1 MAEKLLENEL
11 RDVINALQQATD
23 ANRSVV
29 IDTANDIMANFVNG
43 NLELDD
49 NALTAFAD
57 FLMTFGVTQGADG
70 KTTFNSKIAEQA
82 AAKFEGIIATK
93 EAQERGRATTNRIYS
108 LNSDANQMK
117 FDVITLGVYQAMGL
131 VGANLDVNNMTPS
144 QVATEIDRVK
154 LTNEQKTEYAARFVD
169 ATLSDMS
176 LFESVPPSV
185 LADAYAATR
194 TAIAGATDE
203 QTKATLNQ
211 RFATLA
217 TRIDFLIE
225 NFSSQMNYWYVNPS
239 NLMDVHDGYVKM
251 FDVRQPD
258 LAVSPNQNQATQEY
272 NKRINDK
279 ITDSRE
285 KLSAAIKEYDE
296 LYHLTQLN
304 PDNAEELKQRWID
317 LKTRLAG
324 LEVTPETLAVAAKYH
339 FKDENGNPI
348 PQFLD
353 ENNQPSLE
361 YRDGCK
367 LDPNG
372 RLAQV
377 LNLSRNDVVME
388 NVADLGKKVE
398 DMNLSDMLNEEVPWT
413 FSEISI
419 PDEVAQGIAQ
429 APNRMQDE
437 AYVQQLWDDIKTN
450 GGSISDKGYQ
460 AALDAHVNNAA
471 GFATRLGQKVGT
483 DKDVVYMP
491 FEAVQD
497 IDKLAS
503 TRTEKEG
510 AEGRKKKVGFFKRMA
525 KNFGMAAAV
534 SAGLTF
540 IGKATGIAW
549 AGAAVGTTIGVGN
562 MIYQGFKW
570 RKEQKKAGKPHGLK
584 DFLKDKRNWG
594 PAVATGLGVAATI
607 SLATGNPELA
617 MGFGL
622 GAVAAGTGSS
632 AAMVYKD
639 AINAGYTR
647 GQALAGAIGVGA
659 SGILGAWAGNAA
671 MNGLVNYVNNNTDST
686 LFKHGETVQT
696 SHEETRTTQHTEYE
710 TSTVRQYADGVIDSN
725 ERLMLEH
732 NWETQASYD
741 ARIDGLMDAG
751 LSHDDAVR
759 YLLAFHD
766 ATDHNLGPGYFD
778 SIGMSPEN
786 LSALRNSINGTE
798 INLTPES
805 LAAFEHF
812 NPHISA
818 INQVGYVPG
827 APVDFQLPSN
837 AMYDANGVL
846 VQGNE
851 LYTTYAEHSTPIYND
866 VTITT
871 PVTVYGT
878 ETVLVPGTETIFT
891 PNELAFPAGIGTF
904 GIYEPRVVPDNYV
917 TRLRERAGALADRI
931 EEKPR
936 REFRHLPQI
945 DPYQEDEPT
954 PGPIDPIDP
963 VDPVDPD
970 DDDKKKKRKKTRIPD
985 YDLELDAKL
994 NMDKNDPDKHKVVN
1008 VKVDGQMKNVQVVS
1022 DVNEDSMHIKMTVP
1036 YNINQGKGYYKV
1048 VYKTFSGEIKEA
1060 QVSSRATDNGIHIDI
1075 MMDGVSI
1082 KDKGRYKL
1090 YFQYVQDENK
1100 TEHTETITK
1109 KTRFKRT
1116 PVAPEQNNG
1125 GASNAPQ
1132 DQGATPGTGSGTD
1145 AGTGDTPPASNAPQ
1159 DQGATTGTD
1168 SGTDADTGDTA
1179 PASNA
1184 PQDQGAAPG
1193 TDSGTDSGTGDTPP
1207 QGDKKKKKKN
1217 KRTQFEAGT
1226 AQIQNLSQMIET
1238 VRQKEQRA
1246 KKQENKAAWH
1256 EALEQLMQLEQDA
1269 GLNAAEKQMFAQRI
1283 VDAASSTVG
1292 H

>member
-1 MAEKLLENEL
+1 MAEILLENDL

-29 IDTANDIMANFVNG
+29 IDTANDIMTNFVNG

-57 FLMTFGVTQGADG
+57 FLMAFGVIRGADG
-70 KTTFNSKIAEQA
+70 KTTFNSRVAEQA
-82 AAKFEGIIATK
+82 AAKFEGIVATK
-93 EAQERGRATTNRIYS
+93 EAQERNHATTNRIYS

-131 VGANLDVNNMTPS
+131 VNANLDANNMTPS
-144 QVATEIDRVK
+144 QIATEIDRVK
-154 LTNEQKTEYAARFVD
+154 LTDEQKAEYAARFVD

-203 QTKATLNQ
+203 QTKAALAQ

-217 TRIDFLIE
+217 SRIDFLID
-225 NFSSQMNYWYVNPS
+225 NFSSQMNYWYVNPT
-239 NLMDVHDGYVKM
+239 NIVDVNDGYNKM

-279 ITDSRE
+279 INDSRE
-285 KLSAAIKEYDE
+285 KLAAAIKEYDE
-296 LYHLTQLN
+296 LYHLTQIN

-324 LEVTPETLAVAAKYH
+324 IEVTPETLAVAAKYH

-361 YRDGCK
+361 YRDGYK

-388 NVADLGKKVE
+388 NVADLGTKVE
-398 DMNLSDMLNEEVPWT
+398 DMNLSDMLNDEVPWT
-413 FSEISI
+413 FSEISV
-419 PDEVAQGIAQ
+419 PDEVTQGVAQ
-429 APNRMQDE
+429 APTRMLDE
-437 AYVQQLWDDIKTN
+437 AYVQRFWDDIKTN
-450 GGSISDKGYQ
+450 GGSISDTGYQ

-471 GFATRLGQKVGT
+471 GFATRLGNKVGM
-483 DKDVVYMP
+483 DQDVVYMP

-525 KNFGMAAAV
+525 KNFGMAAVV

-562 MIYQGFKW
+562 MIYQGLKW
-570 RKEQKKAGKPHGLK
+570 RNEQKKAGKPHGIK
-584 DFLKDKRNWG
+584 DFFKDKRNWG
-594 PAVATGLGVAATI
+594 PAVASGLGVAATI
-607 SLATGNPELA
+607 SMATGNPELA
-617 MGFGL
+617 AGFGL

-632 AAMVYKD
+632 AAMLYKD
-639 AINAGYTR
+639 AINAGYSR

-659 SGILGAWAGNAA
+659 SGLLGAWAGNAA
-671 MNGLVNYVNNNTDST
+671 MNGIVNYVNNNTDST

-696 SHEETRTTQHTEYE
+696 THEETRTTQHTEYE
-710 TSTVRQYADGVIDSN
+710 TSTQRQYADGVIDSN

-827 APVDFQLPSN
+827 APVDFQLPPN

-851 LYTTYAEHSTPIYND
+851 LYTTYANHSTPIYND

-936 REFRHLPQI
+936 RQFPHLPQI

-994 NMDKNDPDKHKVVN
+994 NMDKNDPDKRKVVN

-1022 DVNEDSMHIKMTVP
+1022 DVNEDSMHIQMTVP
-1036 YNINQGKGYYKV
+1036 YNLNQGKGYYKV
-1048 VYKTFSGEIKEA
+1048 VYKTFRGEIKEA
-1060 QVSSRATDNGIHIDI
+1060 HVTSRATENGIHIDI

-1090 YFQYVQDENK
+1090 YFQYVQDENQ

-1132 DQGATPGTGSGTD
+1132 GQGAATGTDSGTD
-1145 AGTGDTPPASNAPQ
+1145 SGTGDTPPASNAPQ
-1159 DQGATTGTD
+1159 GQAATTGTD
-1168 SGTDADTGDTA
+1168 SGTDSGTGDTP

-1184 PQDQGAAPG
+1184 PQGQGAA
-1193 TDSGTDSGTGDTPP
+1193 TGTDSGTGDTPP
-1207 QGDKKKKKKN
+1207 QGDKKKKKTN
-1217 KRTQFEAGT
+1217 KRTQFEAGAT
-1226 AQIQNLSQMIET
+1226 QVQSLSQMIET
-1238 VRQKEQRA
+1238 VKQKEERA
-1246 KKQENKAAWH
+1246 KKPANKDAWKRAH
-1256 EALEQLMQLEQDA
+1256 EQLATLQAQADLSE
-1269 GLNAAEKQMFAQRI
+1269 AEKQQRAAQILAEANR
-1283 VDAASSTVG
+1283 ATHG
-1292 H
+1292 

>member
-1 MAEKLLENEL
+1 MAEKILGSDL
-11 RDVINALQQATD
+11 REIMDAMRQATD
-23 ANRSVV
+23 ANRHVV
-29 IDTANDIMANFVNG
+29 INAANDLLSNFVAG
-43 NLELDD
+43 TLELDD
-49 NALTAFAD
+49 DCLDIFPE
-57 FLMTFGVTQGADG
+57 FLMTFGV
-70 KTTFNSKIAEQA
+70 SKKENDKNMFTSQIAEQA
-82 AAKFEGIIATK
+82 AAKFENIVATK
-93 EAQERGRATTNRIYS
+93 EEEARNAQTTNRIYS
-108 LNSDANQMK
+108 LNSDANQIK
-117 FDVITLGVYQAMGL
+117 FDAITLGVYRSMGL
-131 VGANLDVNNMTPS
+131 VDGNLDTNNMTPS
-144 QVATEIDRVK
+144 QIATEINRVK
-154 LTNEQKTEYAARFVD
+154 LTDEQKTEYAARFVD
-169 ATLSDMS
+169 ATLADIS
-176 LFESVPPSV
+176 LFESVPPSI
-185 LADAYAATR
+185 LADAYTATR

-203 QTKATLNQ
+203 QTKAALAQ
-211 RFATLA
+211 RFEILA
-217 TRIDFLIE
+217 SRIDSLIE
-225 NFSSQMNYWYVNPS
+225 NFSAQINYWYVNPS
-239 NLMDVHDGYVKM
+239 NIMDVNDGYNKM

-279 ITDSRE
+279 INDSRE
-285 KLSAAIKEYDE
+285 KLAAAIKEYDE
-296 LYHLTQLN
+296 LYHLTQIN

-324 LEVTPETLAVAAKYH
+324 IEVTPETLAVAAKYH

-361 YRDGCK
+361 YRDGYK

-388 NVADLGKKVE
+388 NVADLGTKVE
-398 DMNLSDMLNEEVPWT
+398 DMNLSDMLNDEVPWT
-413 FSEISI
+413 FSEISV
-419 PDEVAQGIAQ
+419 PDEVTQGIAQ

-437 AYVQQLWDDIKTN
+437 AYVQQFWDNIKTN
-450 GGSISDKGYQ
+450 GGSTSDKGYQ

-471 GFATRLGQKVGT
+471 GFATRLGNKVGM
-483 DKDVVYMP
+483 DQDVVYMP

-525 KNFGMAAAV
+525 KNFGMAATV

-562 MIYQGFKW
+562 MIYQGLKW
-570 RKEQKKAGKPHGLK
+570 RNEQKKAGKPHGIK
-584 DFLKDKRNWG
+584 DFFKDKRNWG
-594 PAVATGLGVAATI
+594 PAIASGLGVAATI
-607 SLATGNPELA
+607 SMATGNPELA
-617 MGFGL
+617 AGFGL

-639 AINAGYTR
+639 AINAGYSR

-686 LFKHGETVQT
+686 LFKHQETIQT
-696 SHEETRTTQHTEYE
+696 THEETRPTQHTEYE

-778 SIGMSPEN
+778 SIGMSSEN
-786 LSALRNSINGTE
+786 LAALRNSINGTE

-827 APVDFQLPSN
+827 APVDFQLPPN

-851 LYTTYAEHSTPIYND
+851 LYTTYANHSTPIYND

-904 GIYEPRVVPDNYV
+904 GIYEPRVVPDNYIS
-917 TRLRERAGALADRI
+917 RLRERAGALADRI
-931 EEKPR
+931 EENPR
-936 REFRHLPQI
+936 RQFPHLPQI

-954 PGPIDPIDP
+954 PDPIDP
-963 VDPVDPD
+963 VDPVDPV

-985 YDLELDAKL
+985 HDLELDAKL
-994 NMDKNDPDKHKVVN
+994 NMDKNDPDKRKVVN
-1008 VKVDGQMKNVQVVS
+1008 VKVDGQMKNVTVES
-1022 DVNEDSMHIKMTVP
+1022 HVNEDNMHIQMTVP
-1036 YNINQGKGYYKV
+1036 YNLNQDKGYYKV
-1048 VYKTFSGEIKEA
+1048 VYKTFRGEIKEA
-1060 QVSSRATDNGIHIDI
+1060 HVTSRATENGIHIDI

-1090 YFQYVQDENK
+1090 YFQYVQDENQ

-1116 PVAPEQNNG
+1116 PVAPEQNN
-1125 GASNAPQ
+1125 
-1132 DQGATPGTGSGTD
+1132 
-1145 AGTGDTPPASNAPQ
+1145 DTPQNQS
-1159 DQGATTGTD
+1159 ATSETD
-1168 SGTDADTGDTA
+1168 SGTD
-1179 PASNA
+1179 
-1184 PQDQGAAPG
+1184 
-1193 TDSGTDSGTGDTPP
+1193 TGDTPP
-1207 QGDKKKKKKN
+1207 QADTQKKTN
-1217 KRTQFEAGT
+1217 KRKQFEAGAT
-1226 AQIQNLSQMIET
+1226 QVQNLSQMIET
-1238 VRQKEQRA
+1238 ARQKEQRA
-1246 KKQENKAAWH
+1246 KKQEDKTAWH
-1256 EALEQLMQLEQDA
+1256 KALEQLKQLQQDS
-1269 GLNAAEKQMFAQRI
+1269 GLNDVEKQMFAQKILANTNR
-1283 VDAASSTVG
+1283 ATNG
-1292 H
+1292 

>member
-1 MAEKLLENEL
+1 MAEILLENEL

-70 KTTFNSKIAEQA
+70 KTMFNSKIAEQA
-82 AAKFEGIIATK
+82 AAKFEGIVATK
-93 EAQERGRATTNRIYS
+93 EEQERNRATTNRIYS
-108 LNSDANQMK
+108 LNSDANQIK

-131 VGANLDVNNMTPS
+131 VNANLDANNMTPS
-144 QVATEIDRVK
+144 QIATEIDRVK
-154 LTNEQKTEYAARFVD
+154 LTNKQKTEYAARFVD
-169 ATLSDMS
+169 VILPNVP

-185 LADAYAATR
+185 LADAYTATR
-194 TAIAGATDE
+194 TAIERETDE
-203 QTKATLNQ
+203 QKKAALKQ
-211 RFATLA
+211 RFGTLA
-217 TRIDFLIE
+217 SRIDSLIE
-225 NFSSQMNYWYVNPS
+225 NFSAEMNHWYVNPS

-258 LAVSPNQNQATQEY
+258 LASAPNQATQRR
-272 NKRINDK
+272 NKRINDE
-279 ITDSRE
+279 INTCRE
-285 KLSAAIKEYDE
+285 KLAAAIKEYDE

-324 LEVTPETLAVAAKYH
+324 VDVTPETLAVAAKYH

-361 YRDGCK
+361 YRDGYK

-388 NVADLGKKVE
+388 NVADLGTKVE
-398 DMNLSDMLNEEVPWT
+398 DMNLSDMLNDALPWT
-413 FSEISI
+413 ISEISV

-437 AYVQQLWDDIKTN
+437 AYVQQLWDDIKAN

-594 PAVATGLGVAATI
+594 PAVATGLGIAATI
-607 SLATGNPELA
+607 SMATGNPELA

-696 SHEETRTTQHTEYE
+696 TNEETRTTQHTEYE

-741 ARIDGLMDAG
+741 ARISGLMDAG

-786 LSALRNSINGTE
+786 LTALRNSINGTE

-812 NPHISA
+812 NPHISE
-818 INQVGYVPG
+818 INQVGYFPG
-827 APVDFQLPSN
+827 APVDNQLPPN
-837 AMYDANGVL
+837 AMYDTNGVL
-846 VQGNE
+846 VQGKE

-891 PNELAFPAGIGTF
+891 PNELTGLAGFGTF
-904 GIYEPRVVPDNYV
+904 GRYEPRVVPDNYI

-931 EEKPR
+931 EDGPR
-936 REFRHLPQI
+936 REFPHLPQI
-945 DPYQEDEPT
+945 DPYKKEEDNP
-954 PGPIDPIDP
+954 PKPPKP
-963 VDPVDPD
+963 PRPQKPD
-970 DDDKKKKRKKTRIPD
+970 H
-985 YDLELDAKL
+985 DLEVDAKI
-994 NMDKNDPDKHKVVN
+994 NMATNKRNGDKATQ
-1008 VKVDGQMKNVQVVS
+1008 VDINGRIKDSIDFGQGIK
-1022 DVNEDSMHIKMTVP
+1022 DGSMTIHITVP
-1036 YNINQGKGYYKV
+1036 YDINNKKGYYKV
-1048 VYKTFSGEIKEA
+1048 VDKKFQKEA
-1060 QVSSRATDNGIHIDI
+1060 KPAVVKSYLKNNKFHIEITVEGATIEDI
-1075 MMDGVSI
+1075 A
-1082 KDKGRYKL
+1082 RYKM
-1090 YFQYVQDENK
+1090 YFQFVADENK

-1125 GASNAPQ
+1125 GTPNAPQ
-1132 DQGATPGTGSGTD
+1132 GQA
-1145 AGTGDTPPASNAPQ
+1145 
-1159 DQGATTGTD
+1159 ATTGTD
-1168 SGTDADTGDTA
+1168 SGTDSGTGDTA

-1184 PQDQGAAPG
+1184 PQGQGA
-1193 TDSGTDSGTGDTPP
+1193 TTGTDSGTGDTPP

-1269 GLNAAEKQMFAQRI
+1269 RLNAAEKQMSAQRI
-1283 VDAASSTVG
+1283 LATASSTVG

>member
-1 MAEKLLENEL
+1 MAEILLENEL

-29 IDTANDIMANFVNG
+29 MDTANDIMANFVNG

-57 FLMTFGVTQGADG
+57 FLMAFGVTRGADG
-70 KTTFNSKIAEQA
+70 KTTFNSKVAEQA
-82 AAKFEGIIATK
+82 AAKFEGIVATK
-93 EAQERGRATTNRIYS
+93 EAQERNRATTNRIYS

-131 VGANLDVNNMTPS
+131 VNANLDVNNMTPS
-144 QVATEIDRVK
+144 QIATEIDRVK

-185 LADAYAATR
+185 LADAYTATR

-324 LEVTPETLAVAAKYH
+324 LEVTPETLAVAAKYQ

-361 YRDGCK
+361 YRDGYK

-437 AYVQQLWDDIKTN
+437 AYVQRLWDDIKTN

-594 PAVATGLGVAATI
+594 PAVATGLGIAATI

-710 TSTVRQYADGVIDSN
+710 TSIQRQYADGVIDSN

-786 LSALRNSINGTE
+786 LTALRNSINGTQ

-871 PVTVYGT
+871 PVTTYGT

-931 EEKPR
+931 EDGPR
-936 REFRHLPQI
+936 REFPHLPQI
-945 DPYQEDEPT
+945 DPYQEDGPT
-954 PGPIDPIDP
+954 PGPIDPIDPVDPVDPIDPIDPIDP

-1132 DQGATPGTGSGTD
+1132 GQGATPGTGSGTA
-1145 AGTGDTPPASNAPQ
+1145 AGMGDTPP
-1159 DQGATTGTD
+1159 QGATTGTD
-1168 SGTDADTGDTA
+1168 SD
-1179 PASNA
+1179 
-1184 PQDQGAAPG
+1184 
-1193 TDSGTDSGTGDTPP
+1193 TGDTPP

-1217 KRTQFEAGT
+1217 KRTQFEAGAT
-1226 AQIQNLSQMIET
+1226 QVQNLSQMIET

-1256 EALEQLMQLEQDA
+1256 KALEQLMQLEQDA

-1283 VDAASSTVG
+1283 VAVASSTVG

>member
-1 MAEKLLENEL
+1 MDRILLENEL

-23 ANRSVV
+23 ANRPAI
-29 IDTANDIMANFVNG
+29 IDIANDIMANFVNG

-57 FLMTFGVTQGADG
+57 FLMAFGVTRGADG
-70 KTTFNSKIAEQA
+70 KMTFNSRVAEQA
-82 AAKFEGIIATK
+82 ATKFEGIVATK
-93 EAQERGRATTNRIYS
+93 EAQERNRATTNRIYS

-131 VGANLDVNNMTPS
+131 VNANLDANNMTPS
-144 QVATEIDRVK
+144 QIATEIDRVK
-154 LTNEQKTEYAARFVD
+154 LTDEQKTEYAARFVD

-185 LADAYAATR
+185 LADAYSATR

-203 QTKATLNQ
+203 QTRAALAQ

-217 TRIDFLIE
+217 SRIDSLIE
-225 NFSSQMNYWYVNPS
+225 NFSAQINYWYVNPT
-239 NLMDVHDGYVKM
+239 NIVDVNDGYNKM

-279 ITDSRE
+279 INDSRE
-285 KLSAAIKEYDE
+285 RLAAAIKEYDE
-296 LYHLTQLN
+296 LYHLTQIN

-324 LEVTPETLAVAAKYH
+324 VEVTPETLAVAAKYH

-361 YRDGCK
+361 YRDGYK

-388 NVADLGKKVE
+388 NVADLGTKVE
-398 DMNLSDMLNEEVPWT
+398 DMNLSDMLNDEVPWT
-413 FSEISI
+413 FSEISV
-419 PDEVAQGIAQ
+419 PDEVTQGVAQ
-429 APNRMQDE
+429 APTRMQDE
-437 AYVQQLWDDIKTN
+437 AYVQRFWDDIKTN
-450 GGSISDKGYQ
+450 GGSISDAGYQ

-471 GFATRLGQKVGT
+471 GFATRLGNKVGT

-525 KNFGMAAAV
+525 KNFGMAAVV

-562 MIYQGFKW
+562 MIYQGLKW
-570 RKEQKKAGKPHGLK
+570 RNEQKKAGKPHGIK
-584 DFLKDKRNWG
+584 DFFSDKRNWG
-594 PAVATGLGVAATI
+594 PAIASGLGIAATI
-607 SLATGNPELA
+607 SMATGNPELA

-639 AINAGYTR
+639 AINAGYSR

-671 MNGLVNYVNNNTDST
+671 MNGIVNYVNNNTDST

-778 SIGMSPEN
+778 SIGMSAEN

-827 APVDFQLPSN
+827 APVDFQLPPN

-851 LYTTYAEHSTPIYND
+851 LYTTYANHSTPIYND

-931 EEKPR
+931 EDNPGR
-936 REFRHLPQI
+936 QFPHLPQI

-954 PGPIDPIDP
+954 PDPIDP
-963 VDPVDPD
+963 VDPVVDPD
-970 DDDKKKKRKKTRIPD
+970 DDDKKKKRKRKEIPD
-985 YDLELDAKL
+985 HDLEVDAKI
-994 NMDKNDPDKHKVVN
+994 NMATNKRNGDKAT
-1008 VKVDGQMKNVQVVS
+1008 QL
-1022 DVNEDSMHIKMTVP
+1022 DVNGRIKDSIKIKRDITDSGMTIHITVP
-1036 YNINQGKGYYKV
+1036 YDINNKKGYYKV
-1048 VYKTFSGEIKEA
+1048 VDKKFQKEA
-1060 QVSSRATDNGIHIDI
+1060 KPAVVKSYLENNEFHIEITVEGASIEDI
-1075 MMDGVSI
+1075 A
-1082 KDKGRYKL
+1082 RYKM
-1090 YFQYVQDENK
+1090 YFQFVADENK

-1109 KTRFKRT
+1109 KTRFRRT

-1132 DQGATPGTGSGTD
+1132 GQA
-1145 AGTGDTPPASNAPQ
+1145 AA
-1159 DQGATTGTD
+1159 TGTD
-1168 SGTDADTGDTA
+1168 SGTDSGTGDTA

-1184 PQDQGAAPG
+1184 PQGQAAA
-1193 TDSGTDSGTGDTPP
+1193 SGTDSGTGDTPP
-1207 QGDKKKKKKN
+1207 QGDKKKKKTN
-1217 KRTQFEAGT
+1217 KRKQFEAGAT
-1226 AQIQNLSQMIET
+1226 QVQSLSQMIET
-1238 VRQKEQRA
+1238 VKQKEKRA

-1256 EALEQLMQLEQDA
+1256 KALLELMQLEQDA
-1269 GLNAAEKQMFAQRI
+1269 GSNVAEKQMFAQRI
-1283 VDAASSTVG
+1283 LAAANRATNG
-1292 H
+1292 

>member
-1 MAEKLLENEL
+1 MAEILLENDL

-23 ANRSVV
+23 ANRSVI
-29 IDTANDIMANFVNG
+29 IDTANGIMTNFVNG

-57 FLMTFGVTQGADG
+57 FLMAFGVTRGADG

-82 AAKFEGIIATK
+82 AAKFEGIVATK
-93 EAQERGRATTNRIYS
+93 EAQEKNRATTNRIYS

-131 VGANLDVNNMTPS
+131 VNANLDANNMTPS

-154 LTNEQKTEYAARFVD
+154 LTDEQKAEYAARFVD
-169 ATLSDMS
+169 AILPNVP

-194 TAIAGATDE
+194 TAIERETDE
-203 QTKATLNQ
+203 QKKAALKQ

-217 TRIDFLIE
+217 SRIDFLID
-225 NFSSQMNYWYVNPS
+225 NFSSQMNYWYVNPT
-239 NLMDVHDGYVKM
+239 NIVDVNDGYNKM

-279 ITDSRE
+279 INDSRE
-285 KLSAAIKEYDE
+285 KLAAAIKEYDE
-296 LYHLTQLN
+296 LYHLTQIN

-324 LEVTPETLAVAAKYH
+324 IEVTPETLAVAAKYH

-361 YRDGCK
+361 YRDGYK

-388 NVADLGKKVE
+388 NVADLGTKVE

-419 PDEVAQGIAQ
+419 PDEVTQGIAQ
-429 APNRMQDE
+429 APTRMQDE
-437 AYVQQLWDDIKTN
+437 AYVQRFWDDIKTN
-450 GGSISDKGYQ
+450 GGSTSDKGYQ

-471 GFATRLGQKVGT
+471 GFATRLGNKVGM
-483 DKDVVYMP
+483 DQDVVYMP

-525 KNFGMAAAV
+525 KNFGMAATV

-562 MIYQGFKW
+562 MIYQGLKW
-570 RKEQKKAGKPHGLK
+570 RNEQKKAGKPHGIK
-584 DFLKDKRNWG
+584 DFFKDKRNWG
-594 PAVATGLGVAATI
+594 PAVASGLGVAATI
-607 SLATGNPELA
+607 SMATGNPELA
-617 MGFGL
+617 AGFGL

-639 AINAGYTR
+639 AINAGYSR

-686 LFKHGETVQT
+686 LFKHQETIQT
-696 SHEETRTTQHTEYE
+696 THEETRTTQHTEYE

-778 SIGMSPEN
+778 SIGMSAEN
-786 LSALRNSINGTE
+786 LAALRNSINGTE

-827 APVDFQLPSN
+827 APVDFQLPPN

-851 LYTTYAEHSTPIYND
+851 LYTTYANHSTPIYND

-936 REFRHLPQI
+936 RQFPHLPDI
-945 DPYQEDEPT
+945 DPFK
-954 PGPIDPIDP
+954 
-963 VDPVDPD
+963 
-970 DDDKKKKRKKTRIPD
+970 DDKKKKRKRKEIPD
-985 YDLELDAKL
+985 HDLELDAKI
-994 NMDKNDPDKHKVVN
+994 NMATNKRNGDKATQ
-1008 VKVDGQMKNVQVVS
+1008 VDINGRIKDSIQLVQ
-1022 DVNEDSMHIKMTVP
+1022 NITDSGMSIHITVP
-1036 YNINQGKGYYKV
+1036 YDINNKKGYYKV
-1048 VYKTFSGEIKEA
+1048 VDKKFQKEA
-1060 QVSSRATDNGIHIDI
+1060 KPAVVKSYLENNQFHIEITVEGASIEDI
-1075 MMDGVSI
+1075 A
-1082 KDKGRYKL
+1082 RYKM
-1090 YFQYVQDENK
+1090 YFQFVADENK

-1125 GASNAPQ
+1125 GESNAPQ
-1132 DQGATPGTGSGTD
+1132 GQGAVSGTD
-1145 AGTGDTPPASNAPQ
+1145 SGTDTGTGDTPPASNAPQ
-1159 DQGATTGTD
+1159 GQGAV
-1168 SGTDADTGDTA
+1168 S
-1179 PASNA
+1179 
-1184 PQDQGAAPG
+1184 G

-1207 QGDKKKKKKN
+1207 QGDKKEKKKN
-1217 KRTQFEAGT
+1217 KRKQFEAGAT
-1226 AQIQNLSQMIET
+1226 QVQSLSQMIET
-1238 VRQKEQRA
+1238 VKQKEQRA
-1246 KKQENKAAWH
+1246 KKQENKATWRK
-1256 EALEQLMQLEQDA
+1256 ALEQLERLEQDA

-1283 VDAASSTVG
+1283 LADANRATNG
-1292 H
+1292 

>member
-1 MAEKLLENEL
+1 MAEILLENEL

-57 FLMTFGVTQGADG
+57 FLMAFGVTQNADG
-70 KTTFNSKIAEQA
+70 KTMFNSKIAEQA
-82 AAKFEGIIATK
+82 AAKFEGIVATK
-93 EAQERGRATTNRIYS
+93 EAQERNRATTNRIYS
-108 LNSDANQMK
+108 LNSDANQIK

-131 VGANLDVNNMTPS
+131 VNANLDANNMTPS
-144 QVATEIDRVK
+144 QIATEIDRVK
-154 LTNEQKTEYAARFVD
+154 LTNKQKTEYAARFVD
-169 ATLSDMS
+169 VILPNVP

-185 LADAYAATR
+185 LADAYTATR
-194 TAIAGATDE
+194 TAIERETDE
-203 QTKATLNQ
+203 QKKAALKQ
-211 RFATLA
+211 RFGTLA
-217 TRIDFLIE
+217 SRIDSLIE
-225 NFSSQMNYWYVNPS
+225 NFSAEMNHWYVNPS

-258 LAVSPNQNQATQEY
+258 LVSAPNQATQRR
-272 NKRINDK
+272 NKRINDE
-279 ITDSRE
+279 INTCRE
-285 KLSAAIKEYDE
+285 KLADAIKEYDE
-296 LYHLTQLN
+296 LYHLTQIN

-324 LEVTPETLAVAAKYH
+324 VDVTPETLAVAAKYH

-361 YRDGCK
+361 YRDGYK

-388 NVADLGKKVE
+388 NVADLGTKVE
-398 DMNLSDMLNEEVPWT
+398 DMNLSDMLNDALPWT
-413 FSEISI
+413 ISEIRI

-437 AYVQQLWDDIKTN
+437 AYVQQLWDDIKAN

-594 PAVATGLGVAATI
+594 PAVATGLGIAATI
-607 SLATGNPELA
+607 SMATGNPELA

-686 LFKHGETVQT
+686 LFKHEETVQT

-741 ARIDGLMDAG
+741 ARISGLMDAG

-786 LSALRNSINGTE
+786 LTALRNSINGTE

-812 NPHISA
+812 NPHISE
-818 INQVGYVPG
+818 INQVGYFPG
-827 APVDFQLPSN
+827 APVDNQLPPN
-837 AMYDANGVL
+837 AMYDTNGVL
-846 VQGNE
+846 VQGKE

-891 PNELAFPAGIGTF
+891 PNELAGLAGFGTF
-904 GIYEPRVVPDNYV
+904 GRYEPRVVPDNYI

-931 EEKPR
+931 EDGPR
-936 REFRHLPQI
+936 REFPHLPQI
-945 DPYQEDEPT
+945 DPYKKEEDNP
-954 PGPIDPIDP
+954 PKPPKP
-963 VDPVDPD
+963 PRPQKPD
-970 DDDKKKKRKKTRIPD
+970 H
-985 YDLELDAKL
+985 DLEVDAKI
-994 NMDKNDPDKHKVVN
+994 NMATNKRNGDKATQ
-1008 VKVDGQMKNVQVVS
+1008 VDINGRIKDSIRFGQGI
-1022 DVNEDSMHIKMTVP
+1022 EDSGMTIHITVP
-1036 YNINQGKGYYKV
+1036 YDINNKKGYYKV
-1048 VYKTFSGEIKEA
+1048 VDKKFQKEA
-1060 QVSSRATDNGIHIDI
+1060 KPAVVKSYLKNNKFHIEITVEGASIEDI
-1075 MMDGVSI
+1075 A
-1082 KDKGRYKL
+1082 RYKM
-1090 YFQYVQDENK
+1090 YFQFVADENK

-1125 GASNAPQ
+1125 GTPNAPQ
-1132 DQGATPGTGSGTD
+1132 GQA
-1145 AGTGDTPPASNAPQ
+1145 
-1159 DQGATTGTD
+1159 ATT
-1168 SGTDADTGDTA
+1168 
-1179 PASNA
+1179 
-1184 PQDQGAAPG
+1184 G

-1269 GLNAAEKQMFAQRI
+1269 RLNAAEKQMSAQRI
-1283 VDAASSTVG
+1283 LATASSTVG

>member
-1 MAEKLLENEL
+1 MAEILLENDL

-57 FLMTFGVTQGADG
+57 FLMTFGVTRGADG
-70 KTTFNSKIAEQA
+70 KTTFNSKVAEQA
-82 AAKFEGIIATK
+82 AAKFEGIVATK
-93 EAQERGRATTNRIYS
+93 EAQERNRATTNRIYS

-131 VGANLDVNNMTPS
+131 VNANLDVNNMTPS
-144 QVATEIDRVK
+144 QIATEIDRVK
-154 LTNEQKTEYAARFVD
+154 LTNKQKIEYAARFVD
-169 ATLSDMS
+169 MILPNVP

-185 LADAYAATR
+185 LADAYTATR
-194 TAIAGATDE
+194 TAIERETDE
-203 QTKATLNQ
+203 QKKAALKQ
-211 RFATLA
+211 RFGTLA
-217 TRIDFLIE
+217 SRIDSLIE
-225 NFSSQMNYWYVNPS
+225 NFSAEMNHWYVNPS

-258 LAVSPNQNQATQEY
+258 LASAPNQATQRR
-272 NKRINDK
+272 NKRINDEINTCRK
-279 ITDSRE
+279 
-285 KLSAAIKEYDE
+285 KLAAAIKEYDE
-296 LYHLTQLN
+296 LYHLTQIN

-324 LEVTPETLAVAAKYH
+324 VDVTPETLAVAAKYH

-353 ENNQPSLE
+353 ENNQSSLE
-361 YRDGCK
+361 YRDGYK

-388 NVADLGKKVE
+388 NVADLGTKVE
-398 DMNLSDMLNEEVPWT
+398 DMNLSDMLNDEVPWT
-413 FSEISI
+413 FSEISV

-594 PAVATGLGVAATI
+594 PAVASGLGIAATI
-607 SLATGNPELA
+607 SMATGNPELA

-639 AINAGYTR
+639 AINAGYSR

-686 LFKHGETVQT
+686 LFKHEETVQT

-786 LSALRNSINGTE
+786 LAALRNSINGTE

-827 APVDFQLPSN
+827 APVDFQLPPN

-846 VQGNE
+846 VQGKE
-851 LYTTYAEHSTPIYND
+851 LYTTYANHSTPIYND

-891 PNELAFPAGIGTF
+891 PNELAFPAGIGTL

-936 REFRHLPQI
+936 REFPHLPQI
-945 DPYQEDEPT
+945 DPYKKEEDNP
-954 PGPIDPIDP
+954 PNPPKP
-963 VDPVDPD
+963 PKPPRPQKPD
-970 DDDKKKKRKKTRIPD
+970 H
-985 YDLELDAKL
+985 DLEVDAKI
-994 NMDKNDPDKHKVVN
+994 NMATNKRNGDKATQ
-1008 VKVDGQMKNVQVVS
+1008 VDINGRIK
-1022 DVNEDSMHIKMTVP
+1022 DSIRFEQGIIKDSSMTIHITVP
-1036 YNINQGKGYYKV
+1036 YDINNKKGYYKAV
-1048 VYKTFSGEIKEA
+1048 DKKFQKEA
-1060 QVSSRATDNGIHIDI
+1060 KPAVVKSYLENNEFHIKITVEGASIEDI
-1075 MMDGVSI
+1075 A
-1082 KDKGRYKL
+1082 RYKM
-1090 YFQYVQDENK
+1090 YFQFVADENK

-1109 KTRFKRT
+1109 KTRFRRT
-1116 PVAPEQNNG
+1116 PVTPEQNNG

-1132 DQGATPGTGSGTD
+1132 GQAATTGTDSGTD
-1145 AGTGDTPPASNAPQ
+1145 SGTGDTPPASNAPQ
-1159 DQGATTGTD
+1159 G
-1168 SGTDADTGDTA
+1168 
-1179 PASNA
+1179 
-1184 PQDQGAAPG
+1184 QGAAAG

-1217 KRTQFEAGT
+1217 KRTQFEAGAT
-1226 AQIQNLSQMIET
+1226 QVQSLSQMIET
-1238 VRQKEQRA
+1238 VKQKEKRA

-1256 EALEQLMQLEQDA
+1256 KALEELMQLEQDDES
-1269 GLNAAEKQMFAQRI
+1269 NIAEKQMFAQSILAKANR
-1283 VDAASSTVG
+1283 ATNG
-1292 H
+1292 

>member
-1 MAEKLLENEL
+1 M
-11 RDVINALQQATD
+11 
-23 ANRSVV
+23 
-29 IDTANDIMANFVNG
+29 
-43 NLELDD
+43 
-49 NALTAFAD
+49 
-57 FLMTFGVTQGADG
+57 
-70 KTTFNSKIAEQA
+70 
-82 AAKFEGIIATK
+82 
-93 EAQERGRATTNRIYS
+93 
-108 LNSDANQMK
+108 NSDANQMK

-131 VGANLDVNNMTPS
+131 VNANLDANNMTPS
-144 QVATEIDRVK
+144 QVATEIDQVK
-154 LTNEQKTEYAARFVD
+154 LTDEQKAEYAARFVD

-203 QTKATLNQ
+203 QTKAALAQ

-217 TRIDFLIE
+217 SRIDFLID
-225 NFSSQMNYWYVNPS
+225 NFSSQMNYWYVNPT
-239 NLMDVHDGYVKM
+239 NIVDVNDGYNKM

-279 ITDSRE
+279 INDSRE
-285 KLSAAIKEYDE
+285 KLAAAIKEYDE
-296 LYHLTQLN
+296 LYHLTQIN

-324 LEVTPETLAVAAKYH
+324 IEVTPETLAVAAKYH

-361 YRDGCK
+361 YRDGYK

-388 NVADLGKKVE
+388 NVADLDKKVE
-398 DMNLSDMLNEEVPWT
+398 DMNLSDMLNDEVPWT
-413 FSEISI
+413 FSEISV

-450 GGSISDKGYQ
+450 GGSISDTGYQ

-562 MIYQGFKW
+562 MIYQGLKW
-570 RKEQKKAGKPHGLK
+570 RNEQKKAGKPHGIK
-584 DFLKDKRNWG
+584 DFFKDKRNWG
-594 PAVATGLGVAATI
+594 PAVASGLGVAATI
-607 SLATGNPELA
+607 SMATGNPELA
-617 MGFGL
+617 AGFGL

-639 AINAGYTR
+639 AINAGYSR

-671 MNGLVNYVNNNTDST
+671 MNGIVNYVNNNTDST

-710 TSTVRQYADGVIDSN
+710 TSTQRQYADGVIDSN

-827 APVDFQLPSN
+827 APVDFQLPPN

-851 LYTTYAEHSTPIYND
+851 LYTTYANHSTPIYND

-891 PNELAFPAGIGTF
+891 PNELAFPAGIGTL

-936 REFRHLPQI
+936 RQFPHLPQI

-963 VDPVDPD
+963 VDPIEPD

-994 NMDKNDPDKHKVVN
+994 NMDKNDLDKRKVVN

-1022 DVNEDSMHIKMTVP
+1022 DVNEDSMHIQMTVP
-1036 YNINQGKGYYKV
+1036 YNLNQGKGYYKV
-1048 VYKTFSGEIKEA
+1048 VYKTFRGEIKEA
-1060 QVSSRATDNGIHIDI
+1060 RVTSRATENGIHIDI

-1090 YFQYVQDENK
+1090 YFQYVQDENQ

-1109 KTRFKRT
+1109 KTRFRRT

-1132 DQGATPGTGSGTD
+1132 GQGAASGTD
-1145 AGTGDTPPASNAPQ
+1145 SGTDSGTGDTPPASNAPQ
-1159 DQGATTGTD
+1159 GQGATT
-1168 SGTDADTGDTA
+1168 
-1179 PASNA
+1179 
-1184 PQDQGAAPG
+1184 G

-1207 QGDKKKKKKN
+1207 QGEKKKKKTN
-1217 KRTQFEAGT
+1217 KRTQFEAGAT
-1226 AQIQNLSQMIET
+1226 QVQNLS
-1238 VRQKEQRA
+1238 
-1246 KKQENKAAWH
+1246 
-1256 EALEQLMQLEQDA
+1256 
-1269 GLNAAEKQMFAQRI
+1269 
-1283 VDAASSTVG
+1283 
-1292 H
+1292 